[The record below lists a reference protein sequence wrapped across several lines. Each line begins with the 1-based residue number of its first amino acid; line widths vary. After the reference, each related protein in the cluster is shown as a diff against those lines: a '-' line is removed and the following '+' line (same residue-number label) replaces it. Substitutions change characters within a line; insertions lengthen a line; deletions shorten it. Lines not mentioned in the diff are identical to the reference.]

1 MQGIKQDCV
10 ELTAELLPGAEREL
24 AAFALAVEELFGGA
38 QARQSIEDWMAEL
51 ELMDWQKRD
60 VVLVWRQVTVASAI
74 RLARR
79 VNAPSLKKPTEFL
92 NPVVLATSLCCDK
105 AV

>member
-1 MQGIKQDCV
+1 MQGIKQNCV

-24 AAFALAVEELFGGA
+24 AAFARVVEEQFGGA

-60 VVLVWRQVTVASAI
+60 EVPVWRQVTIASTI
-74 RLARR
+74 RLAGR
-79 VNAPSLKKPTEFL
+79 VSAPSLKKTTEFL
-92 NPVVLATSLCCDK
+92 NLVRVATPLYCDK